1 MDLHSE
7 GNGTQHLLKRR
18 AAERVHPRAIDVHPS
33 FFIIGLQLGQYIE
46 TLLGK
51 KSCAHIL

>member
-18 AAERVHPRAIDVHPS
+18 AAERVHPRAVDVHPS